1 MIATS
6 RPEGAGKRIWLAGL
20 VLVLGMLL
28 CAAPRPP
35 RGAFTA
41 SPEAA
46 ASPGPDF
53 DRRLRVAKMH
63 IAIKRCIVLDLLDG
77 RTTLLQAASQFRLL
91 DPKAPACSF
100 APPELV
106 QRQCSPEELHCRAVI
121 RWVQAVLGARDPGL
135 SERVASQY
143 EEELDRLL
151 QRGVLRLPD
160 EVPCGN

>member
-1 MIATS
+1 MATS
-6 RPEGAGKRIWLAGL
+6 RPEGVGKRLWLAGL

-28 CAAPRPP
+28 YAAPRPT
-35 RGAFTA
+35 RGAFTG
-41 SPEAA
+41 SPGED

-53 DRRLRVAKMH
+53 HRRLRVAKMH
-63 IAIKRCIVLDLLDG
+63 IALKRGIVLDLIDG

-100 APPELV
+100 APTEWV
-106 QRQCSPEELHCRAVI
+106 QRQCSQEELHCRAVI
-121 RWVQAVLGARDPGL
+121 RWVQAVLGERDPGL

-143 EEELDRLL
+143 EEELDRLR

-160 EVPCGN
+160 EGPCGN